1 MRSIPLWD
9 DANNT
14 LYSSHFYVK
23 PGWSAVLFAVG
34 LSGEKVR
41 KSAAEFK
48 GPQMIC
54 VEKLIYDCKFPEPKP
69 DCCGICSHSREIEPP
84 EAVLVA
90 DDYVETCSLPWALE
104 PCRNIGVIGIPGVYR
119 LHLNDAT
126 AIGTAQVYAEFHPHK
141 AIAPQVYGAYFA

>member
-1 MRSIPLWD
+1 MRSSPLWD

-14 LYSSHFYVK
+14 LLSSPFYVK

-34 LSGEKVR
+34 LSEEKVR

-69 DCCGICSHSREIEPP
+69 DCCGIICMKMDTGSMRKMQSGMPGNIIRCSGPDR
-84 EAVLVA
+84 
-90 DDYVETCSLPWALE
+90 
-104 PCRNIGVIGIPGVYR
+104 
-119 LHLNDAT
+119 
-126 AIGTAQVYAEFHPHK
+126 
-141 AIAPQVYGAYFA
+141 